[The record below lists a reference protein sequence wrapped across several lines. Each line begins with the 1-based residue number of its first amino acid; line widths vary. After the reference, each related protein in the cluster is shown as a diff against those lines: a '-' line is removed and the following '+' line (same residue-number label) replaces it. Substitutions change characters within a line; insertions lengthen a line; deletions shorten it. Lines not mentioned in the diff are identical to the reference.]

1 MIIVENEFAI
11 GEEVYSIINK
21 QMEIK
26 CSLCEGK
33 GQFEHNTH
41 NVRCP
46 QCKGTGKITSNYKSW
61 EVIDEKLTV
70 GSIKANIGSN
80 NITLRYGL
88 HSKLTRLRRGSQNV
102 FKTYE
107 EAQNKCDELN
117 YVIVEGDN
125 NE

>member
-1 MIIVENEFAI
+1 
-11 GEEVYSIINK
+11 
-21 QMEIK
+21 MEIK

-33 GQFEHNTH
+33 GQFEHNNH
-41 NVRCP
+41 NVICP

-70 GSIKANIGSN
+70 SSIKANIGSN

-88 HSKLTRLRRGSQNV
+88 HSKITRLRRGEQNV

-107 EAQNKCDELN
+107 EAQNKCNELN
-117 YVIVEGDN
+117 YVIVEGDISGQR
-125 NE
+125 